1 MGDYQKELAIEKLKK
16 ATEMLELLMSR
27 DSVWPTPESAPEF
40 QYDVEQIIELID
52 KAKEHIANV

>member
-27 DSVWPTPESAPEF
+27 DRAWPTPEF
-40 QYDVEQIIELID
+40 QYEVEQIIELID